1 MRSDAVVLERAK
13 GPSREGPF
21 ALSALLF
28 SYREPAEDQRRREK
42 PSDAG
47 AIVHTKGESTLGGIV
62 FIQRNLESAI
72 SNDDQDQLLNAF
84 VAAINFRNKAVDEL
98 KSLNESIKRARVRL
112 PGGCSC
118 APRCLRLRQSCWG
131 ASNTRRCCHSRVMG

>member
-47 AIVHTKGESTLGGIV
+47 AIVHTKGESTLEV
-62 FIQRNLESAI
+62 LCLSSAI
-72 SNDDQDQLLNAF
+72 WNLRSQMMIRISYLMHLW
-84 VAAINFRNKAVDEL
+84 
-98 KSLNESIKRARVRL
+98 RL
-112 PGGCSC
+112 
-118 APRCLRLRQSCWG
+118 
-131 ASNTRRCCHSRVMG
+131 